1 MRFAVVTKRKGKQ
14 LETDWQEAINPAELA
29 SLSDLQILRGLDQI
43 DAYLG
48 TLGSGR
54 TIVEAS
60 EVRDLLLDIR
70 TILKGTNNG

>member
-1 MRFAVVTKRKGKQ
+1 MPMAVTSDEQGYK
-14 LETDWQEAINPAELA
+14 AEFVSGDAVLGLLA
-29 SLSDLQILRGLDQI
+29 SDKRELEAMAQI

-70 TILKGTNNG
+70 TTLKGA